1 MIKNSLLICVTL
13 LSTIHNSYCANQ
25 LAKVTATSI
34 VNTATAIASYQ
45 VLRAIGAKPSIQAT
59 PYGMTTTTQDT
70 ADYAQNSSQ
79 SSYANQNEQN
89 QKEQF
94 MQD

>member
-1 MIKNSLLICVTL
+1 MIKKSLLICLAL
-13 LSTIHNSYCANQ
+13 LSTINNSYCSNQ
-25 LAKVTATSI
+25 LAEATATSV

-45 VLRAIGAKPSIQAT
+45 ILRAIGANPSIQAA
-59 PYGMTTTTQDT
+59 PYGIATTTQGNGDGV
-70 ADYAQNSSQ
+70 QNSSQ

-94 MQD
+94 MQG